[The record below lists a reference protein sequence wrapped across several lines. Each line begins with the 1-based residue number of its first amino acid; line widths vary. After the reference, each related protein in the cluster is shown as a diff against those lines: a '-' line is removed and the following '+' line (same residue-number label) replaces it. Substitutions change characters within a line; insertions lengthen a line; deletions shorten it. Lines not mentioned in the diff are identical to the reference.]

1 MQIFSKGDLYIGE
14 DVTNY
19 TQVRIHL
26 GKYLLEYFRKPKS
39 DDEPKSITEKSD

>member
-39 DDEPKSITEKSD
+39 NESRSTTEESN

>member
-1 MQIFSKGDLYIGE
+1 MHIFSKGNLYIGE

-26 GKYLLEYFRKPKS
+26 GKYLLEYFRKPES
-39 DDEPKSITEKSD
+39 DGSQPATEESN